1 MKTLCLATLL
11 LVGYSSL
18 SQIKSFDDLRGIDSE
33 EAFIRVCLENGYTNI
48 GSSPIYPSLNYR
60 YMRDKAEYH
69 HRDTVVKIDRS
80 SPYESELVPTQL
92 EFKKGEWEFREEDIN
107 TKRMNGKS
115 YYDKILAE
123 VKSECAVF
131 ELKESSITYDCPTE
145 GWFTDGVKFKGKITF
160 FIIPDL
166 MNDLMNRTEKIG
178 IILHSFPD

>member
-1 MKTLCLATLL
+1 MKILCLATLL
-11 LVGYSSL
+11 IVGYSSL

-48 GSSPIYPSLNYR
+48 GSSPIYPSLNYG
-60 YMRDKAEYH
+60 YMRDKAEYF
-69 HRDTVVKIDRS
+69 HRDTVVKTTDDNPYS
-80 SPYESELVPTQL
+80 SEL
-92 EFKKGEWEFREEDIN
+92 EFKKGEWEFREEDLN
-107 TKRMNGKS
+107 TKRKNGKS

-131 ELKESSITYDCPTE
+131 ELQESSITYDCPTE

-166 MNDLMNRTEKIG
+166 MNRTEKIG
-178 IILHSFPD
+178 IIKHRLPD